1 MFSHYFEQ
9 INNIELFPVISL
21 LLFFTLFI
29 FLVIRVIYLKKDY
42 LNKMRELPL
51 DLNKNEENYEK

>member
-29 FLVIRVIYLKKDY
+29 FLVIRVIFLKKDY

>member
-42 LNKMRELPL
+42 LNRMRELPL

>member
-29 FLVIRVIYLKKDY
+29 FLVIRIIFLKKDY
-42 LNKMRELPL
+42 LNKMKELPL